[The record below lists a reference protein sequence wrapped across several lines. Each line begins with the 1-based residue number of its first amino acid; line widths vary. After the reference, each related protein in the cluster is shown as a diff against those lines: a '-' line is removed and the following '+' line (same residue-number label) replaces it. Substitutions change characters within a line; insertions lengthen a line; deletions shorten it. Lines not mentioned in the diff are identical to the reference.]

1 LRYRIPMLSGPK
13 VNVVDAKEI
22 HVFDVPRESRAPHAE
37 IKVRCVHTWQA
48 IR

>member
-13 VNVVDAKEI
+13 MDVIDAKEI
-22 HVFDVPRESRAPHAE
+22 HVFHVPRESRSPHAE
-37 IKVRCVHTWQA
+37 IKVRRVHSWQA